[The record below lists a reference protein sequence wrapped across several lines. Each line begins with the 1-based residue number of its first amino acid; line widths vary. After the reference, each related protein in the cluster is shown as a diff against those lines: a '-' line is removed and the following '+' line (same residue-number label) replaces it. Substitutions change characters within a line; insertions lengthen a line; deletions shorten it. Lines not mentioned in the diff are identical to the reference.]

1 MNEMTVK
8 VQHNI
13 HWNQRT
19 KIVCTLGPGV
29 CNPPMIER
37 LIRAGMNVAR
47 INLSHGSLEEHAR
60 FIGMVRDISERLGNN
75 VAILAD
81 LPGPK
86 YRTGEMQDKSTLL
99 TRDSKVTLTNKH
111 ISGDANTIPINF
123 PTLSKDVKV
132 GSKILV
138 DDGNI
143 QLKVKEVD
151 GDDVVCKV
159 TAGGIVTRGRGVVV
173 PGATISGPFLTD
185 LLKQNLEFAIEQ
197 LPDFIALSF
206 VTRPEDVMQVREI
219 LTRREVDIPIISK
232 IERGEA
238 VKNFDKILAVSDGI
252 MVARG
257 DLGVEIALQKVPMV
271 QKEIILKCNRAGKPV
286 ITATQMLESMINS
299 PRPTRAEVTD
309 IANAIL
315 DGTDAVMLSA
325 ETSVGKYPIQA
336 VQMMRDIAEE
346 TEKHLPFEQMLNQR
360 GQYLENQTDELI
372 SFNAVY
378 TAFKLKASAIVA
390 FTQSGTTARR
400 VSKYR
405 PHVPVI
411 AITPVQEVTNRLV
424 LSWGVH
430 AFQIASPSSVDDLFK
445 VATTLALKLGFIKSG
460 DLIVI
465 TGGVP
470 IGVAR
475 STNFLKVQKV
485 D

>member
-1 MNEMTVK
+1 MAMEKKLTHSV
-8 VQHNI
+8 

-29 CNPPMIER
+29 NSAGMIER

-47 INLSHGSLEEHAR
+47 INLSHGTLDEHAR
-60 FIGMVRDISERLGNN
+60 YISMVRDISERLGNS

-86 YRTGEMQDKSTLL
+86 YRTGEMKNNSAIL
-99 TRDSKVTLTNKH
+99 TRYSEVTLTNKAVA
-111 ISGDANTIPINF
+111 GDQRIIPINF
-123 PTLSKDVKV
+123 PTLAQDVKV

-138 DDGNI
+138 DDGAI
-143 QLKVKEVD
+143 QLKVKRID
-151 GDDVVCKV
+151 GNDVICKV
-159 TAGGIVTRGRGVVV
+159 TAGGIVTKGRGLVV
-173 PGATISGPFLTD
+173 PGAAISGPFLTD
-185 LLKQNLEFAIEQ
+185 QLKKNLEFVVEQ

-206 VTRPEDVMQVREI
+206 VTRPEDVLQVRQI
-219 LTRREVDIPIISK
+219 LTRKQVDIPIISK

-238 VKNFDKILAVSDGI
+238 VHNFDKILAVSNGI

-257 DLGVEIALQKVPMV
+257 DLGVEIALYKVPMV
-271 QKEIILKCNRAGKPV
+271 QKEIIHKCNRAAKPV

-336 VQMMRDIAEE
+336 VQMMHNIAIE
-346 TEKHLPFEQMLNQR
+346 TEKHLPDETLLMQR
-360 GQYLENQTDELI
+360 GQFQENQTDELI

-378 TAFKLKASAIVA
+378 TAFKLKAAAIVA
-390 FTQSGTTARR
+390 FTQSGATARR

-411 AITPVQEVTNRLV
+411 AITPVQETTSRLI

-445 VATTLALKLGFIKSG
+445 VGTTLAIKLGFIKKG

-485 D
+485 E

>member
-1 MNEMTVK
+1 MEKKSTHAV
-8 VQHNI
+8 

-29 CNPPMIER
+29 NSPGMIER

-47 INLSHGSLEEHAR
+47 INLSHGTLDEHAR
-60 FIGMVRDISERLGNN
+60 YINMVRSISEQLGNS

-86 YRTGEMQDKSTLL
+86 YRTGEMKKNSAVL
-99 TRDSKVTLTNKH
+99 TNGSEVKLTNKL
-111 ISGDANTIPINF
+111 ILGDESTIPINF
-123 PTLSKDVKV
+123 PTLAKDVKL

-143 QLKVKEVD
+143 QLKVTRIE

-159 TAGGIVTRGRGVVV
+159 LAGGVVTKGRGVVV
-173 PGATISGPFLTD
+173 PGAAISGPFLTEQ
-185 LLKQNLEFAIEQ
+185 LKQNLDFVVKQ

-206 VTRPEDVMQVREI
+206 VTIPQDVTQVRDI
-219 LTRREVDIPIISK
+219 LTQKKTDIPIISK

-238 VKNFDKILAVSDGI
+238 VHNFDKILAVSDGI

-257 DLGVEIALQKVPMV
+257 DLGVEIALYKVPMV
-271 QKEIILKCNRAGKPV
+271 QKEIIRKCNRAAKPV
-286 ITATQMLESMINS
+286 ITATQMLESMISS

-325 ETSVGKYPIQA
+325 ETSVGKYPIQS
-336 VQMMRDIAEE
+336 VNMMHNIAIE
-346 TEKHLPFEQMLNQR
+346 TERQLPYELLLMQR

-378 TAFKLKASAIVA
+378 TAFKLKAAAIVA
-390 FTQSGTTARR
+390 FTQSGATARR

-411 AITPVQEVTNRLV
+411 AITPVQETTNRLI

-430 AFQIASPSSVDDLFK
+430 AFQIASPSSVDDMFK
-445 VATTLALKLGFIKSG
+445 VGTNLAVKLGFIKNG

-485 D
+485 E

>member
-1 MNEMTVK
+1 MEKKLTHAV
-8 VQHNI
+8 

-29 CNPPMIER
+29 KSPGMIER

-47 INLSHGSLEEHAR
+47 INLSHGTLDEHAR
-60 FIGMVRDISERLGNN
+60 YISMVRNISGQLGNS

-86 YRTGEMQDKSTLL
+86 YRTGEMKGNSAVL
-99 TRDSKVTLTNKH
+99 TNGSEVTLTNKL
-111 ISGDANTIPINF
+111 ILGDESTIPINF
-123 PTLSKDVKV
+123 PTLAKDVKL

-143 QLKVKEVD
+143 QLKVTKID
-151 GDDVVCKV
+151 GEDVICKV
-159 TAGGIVTRGRGVVV
+159 LAGGVVTKGRGVVV
-173 PGATISGPFLTD
+173 PGAAISGPFLSEQ
-185 LLKQNLEFAIEQ
+185 LKQNLDFVVKQ

-206 VTRPEDVMQVREI
+206 VTIPQDVTQVRDI
-219 LTRREVDIPIISK
+219 LTQKKVDIPIISK

-257 DLGVEIALQKVPMV
+257 DLGVEIALYKVPMV
-271 QKEIILKCNRAGKPV
+271 QKEIIRKCNRAAKPV
-286 ITATQMLESMINS
+286 ITATQMLESMISS

-315 DGTDAVMLSA
+315 DGTDAIMLSA

-336 VQMMRDIAEE
+336 VNMMHSIAIE
-346 TEKHLPFEQMLNQR
+346 TERQLPYELLLMQR
-360 GQYLENQTDELI
+360 GQFLENQTDELI
-372 SFNAVY
+372 SYNAVY
-378 TAFKLKASAIVA
+378 TAFKLKAAAIVA

-405 PHVPVI
+405 PQIPVI
-411 AITPVQEVTNRLV
+411 AITPVQETTNRLI

-430 AFQIASPSSVDDLFK
+430 AFQIASPSSVDDMFNIG
-445 VATTLALKLGFIKSG
+445 THLAVKLGFIKKG

-485 D
+485 E

>member
-1 MNEMTVK
+1 MEKKSTHAV
-8 VQHNI
+8 

-29 CNPPMIER
+29 NSPGMIER

-47 INLSHGSLEEHAR
+47 INLSHGTLDEHAR
-60 FIGMVRDISERLGNN
+60 YISMVRNISEQLGNS

-86 YRTGEMQDKSTLL
+86 YRTGEMKKNSAVL
-99 TRDSKVTLTNKH
+99 TNGSEVILTNKL
-111 ISGDANTIPINF
+111 ILGDESTIPINF
-123 PTLSKDVKV
+123 PTLAKDVKL

-143 QLKVKEVD
+143 QLKVTRIER
-151 GDDVVCKV
+151 DDVVCKV
-159 TAGGIVTRGRGVVV
+159 LAGGVVTKGRGVVV
-173 PGATISGPFLTD
+173 PGAAISGPFLTEQ
-185 LLKQNLEFAIEQ
+185 LKQNLDFVVKQ

-206 VTRPEDVMQVREI
+206 VTIPQDVMQVRDI
-219 LTRREVDIPIISK
+219 LAQKKVDIPIISK

-238 VKNFDKILAVSDGI
+238 VNNFDKILAVSDGI

-257 DLGVEIALQKVPMV
+257 DLGVEIALYKVPMV
-271 QKEIILKCNRAGKPV
+271 QKEIIRKCNRAAKPV
-286 ITATQMLESMINS
+286 ITATQMLESMISS

-336 VQMMRDIAEE
+336 VNMMHNIAIE
-346 TEKHLPFEQMLNQR
+346 TERQLPYELLLMQR

-378 TAFKLKASAIVA
+378 TAFRLKAAAIVA

-411 AITPVQEVTNRLV
+411 AITPVQETTNRLI

-430 AFQIASPSSVDDLFK
+430 AFQIASPSSVDDMFR
-445 VATTLALKLGFIKSG
+445 VGTNLAVKLGFIKKG

-485 D
+485 E